1 MIEHLVTRFE
11 AARLDH
17 HQRELRRREEA
28 AIARL
33 GEKALADGGG
43 ARSGRLASLSSDAA
57 AIKRRLDA
65 IPAEQGTS
73 SATARERRAAL
84 VARLSQ
90 IHLTAGRLALAMPPT
105 GAESEVLAIRAEMAD
120 ASHESER
127 LRGEGRRM
135 ADESW
140 TRIHSWVAPRAPA
153 LGALALAW
161 LIAHGYA
168 VSHTKGILASF
179 GLSATK
185 RGSHL
190 VSLPVDTALVHYVL
204 PLVVAAVCAYVAQRL
219 VRRVREAVDS
229 VRARSLEASRVA
241 AQARHAAKAEARE
254 TQAPRAAGRAR

>member
-33 GEKALADGGG
+33 GEKTLADGGG

-57 AIKRRLDA
+57 AIRRRLDA
-65 IPAEQGTS
+65 IPAEHGTN
-73 SATARERRAAL
+73 SAAARERRATL
-84 VARLSQ
+84 EERLSQ

-105 GAESEVLAIRAEMAD
+105 GAESEVLAIRGEMAD
-120 ASHESER
+120 AAQESER
-127 LRGEGRRM
+127 LRVEGRRM
-135 ADESW
+135 VDESW
-140 TRIHSWVAPRAPA
+140 TRIRSWVAPRGPA
-153 LGALALAW
+153 LGGLAVGW

-168 VSHTKGILASF
+168 VSHTKGILASL

-190 VSLPVDTALVHYVL
+190 VSLPVDTGLVQYVL
-204 PLVVAAVCAYVAQRL
+204 PLAVAAMGAFVAHRL
-219 VRRVREAVDS
+219 VLRVREAVDS
-229 VRARSLEASRVA
+229 VRTRSLEASRVA
-241 AQARHAAKAEARE
+241 AQARLAAKAEARQA
-254 TQAPRAAGRAR
+254 QAPRAVGRAR